1 MLLVEIKHGTTTLE
15 NRFAV
20 FKKVNIH
27 PPYDPAIGLS
37 CLPKRK
43 CFHAQTCSI
52 HPTMNVGRREELQR
66 DTRKLLGGHGYAH
79 NLGCGH
85 GLSGLHVCQN
95 LPVFTSN
102 VFSLLYVD
110 YLSRKPFIVFV
121 Y

>member
-1 MLLVEIKHGTTTLE
+1 MLLLEIKHGTTTLE

-43 CFHAQTCSI
+43 CFHADLY
-52 HPTMNVGRREELQR
+52 MNVGRREELQR

-79 NLGCGH
+79 NLDCGH

-95 LPVFTSN
+95 LTVFTSN

-110 YLSRKPFIVFV
+110 YLSLKPFIVFV